1 MQGSIRFGRIAGIP
15 VLVHWSL
22 VVIGVLLS
30 LNLAHAVAPRDGLSA
45 GSVTAAVAAAIAFFA
60 SVLAHELAHALTARR
75 YGVATE
81 SITLWGLGG
90 LAQLSDEPPTARAQ
104 GWIALAGP
112 VASAVL
118 GGLALG
124 GAFWLNGRGVA
135 GEAVTMVGWLGII
148 NLLLAVFNLLP
159 GAPLDGGRMTAAWRW
174 GRHGDRYR
182 AMEEAA
188 NVGRFIGW
196 AITGIG
202 AYLLVS
208 GAGGIFVIL
217 TGVFIA
223 LNATAERQGAQ
234 ARRRLAGLLV
244 ADLTFYGIAH
254 APRDTDAETMLW
266 QRRRLGLPGVVA
278 VDDPA
283 GATLGLV
290 AEQQLWRVPEQR
302 RPDTELG
309 QLAVPLQ
316 QIARARPDEQLTS
329 ALARLRPALP
339 LLTVWNDDRLV
350 GVVTEEALRRQLG
363 LAES

>member
-45 GSVTAAVAAAIAFFA
+45 GSVTAAVAAAVAFFG

-90 LAQLSDEPPTARAQ
+90 LAQLSDEPPTAKAQ

-118 GGLALG
+118 GGIGLG
-124 GAFWLNGRGVA
+124 GALWLDSRGVS
-135 GEAVTMVGWLGII
+135 GEAVTMVGWLGVI
-148 NLLLAVFNLLP
+148 NLLLAAFNLLP
-159 GAPLDGGRMTAAWRW
+159 GAPLDGGRLVTAWRW
-174 GRHGDRYR
+174 GRHGDRYL
-182 AMEEAA
+182 AMAEAA
-188 NVGRFIGW
+188 NAGRFIGW
-196 AITGIG
+196 AIAGIG
-202 AYLLVS
+202 VYLMVN
-208 GAGGIFVIL
+208 GAGGVFVIV

-223 LNATAERQGAQ
+223 LNASAERQGAQ
-234 ARRRLAGLLV
+234 ARQRLAGLLV

-278 VDDPA
+278 VDDPT
-283 GATLGLV
+283 GATVGLV
-290 AEQQLWRVPEQR
+290 AEEQLWRVPELR

-309 QLAVPLQ
+309 ELAVPLQ
-316 QIARARPDEQLTS
+316 QIAKARPDEQLTS

-339 LLTVWNDDRLV
+339 LLTVWSDDRLV
-350 GVVTEEALRRQLG
+350 GVVTEEAVRQHLVF
-363 LAES
+363 AEG